1 MLEAHSFQIEV
12 MLEAHSFQIEVI
24 LEAHSFQI
32 EELLEAHSFH
42 TYIKYYIKGY
52 SLGDECYILKDGMR
66 I

>member
-1 MLEAHSFQIEV
+1 MEAHRLHIGV
-12 MLEAHSFQIEVI
+12 HVEAHIFQNEVFA
-24 LEAHSFQI
+24 EAHSFQI